1 MKIKATQQI
10 EVQIT
15 PEEERRIAIDYFC
28 KKFDW
33 QRSYFIKDGV
43 VYNTVTNH
51 SSHSWREDKHI
62 RDATA
67 NDKLICSL
75 IELS

>member
-15 PEEERRIAIDYFC
+15 PKEERRIAIDYFC

-33 QRSYFIKDGV
+33 QRSYFIKNGT
-43 VYNTVTNH
+43 VYDTVTNY
-51 SSHSWREDKHI
+51 SSHTWTEDK
-62 RDATA
+62 RVREATD